1 MKLAIKKIEY
11 IPAVDIRSFR
21 HLSQNGSCDMTSLII
36 SGEFKEIPH
45 TQETFS
51 LNEEWTKD
59 ASGNFSSVECTFSV
73 RSSVLSLLRSLA
85 CKRSI
90 FKITSCSGEKMIVGS
105 PEFRAN
111 LSFKKSISGLS
122 SYEYIV
128 SISCKSTHG
137 LIYDTSE

>member
-11 IPAVDIRSFR
+11 IPAANIRSFR
-21 HLSQNGSCDMTSLII
+21 HLSQNSTCKIDTLII
-36 SGEFKEIPH
+36 SGNFEEIPH

-59 ASGNFSSVECTFSV
+59 ASGNFSTVECTFSV

-85 CKRSI
+85 GGRNI

-105 PEFRAN
+105 PEFRAIFT
-111 LSFKKSISGLS
+111 FKKSISGIS
-122 SYEYIV
+122 TYEYIA